1 MKRMTAFLT
10 SIMLITCIT
19 AFPVQA
25 EDTGGNQMTTV
36 ADKQSVVEESTQQ
49 SDTELTAAVQIGD
62 INSDGEVDVTDAISL
77 QKYLLKMTSYN
88 VAQYQAADLNHDDAV
103 DVFDLGLLKRTLLH
117 TFEDERPGE
126 EYEKFLEGEF
136 VKELWYQGDDGVIY
150 FSDDCGDVQFDPYV
164 PNPGTCDRSYL
175 LLALMYKY
183 PDSKFAAQI
192 NSWCEDREAEHAYL
206 RENGVDFTLVQEGV
220 HEIMF
225 AVLNAEQLDNFPVYE
240 TAGYQIGLSK
250 KYTADQNE

>member
-10 SIMLITCIT
+10 SMMLITCMT
-19 AFPVQA
+19 VYPVQA
-25 EDTGGNQMTTV
+25 EEV
-36 ADKQSVVEESTQQ
+36 SEHP
-49 SDTELTAAVQIGD
+49 AAEIPAGD
-62 INSDGEVDVTDAISL
+62 INADGELGVTDAISL
-77 QKYLLKMTSYN
+77 QKYLLNMTNFNS
-88 VAQYQAADLNHDDAV
+88 AQWKAADLNNDDAV

-126 EYEKFLEGEF
+126 EYEKFLEEEF
-136 VKELWYQGDDGVIY
+136 VKALWSQGDDGVIY
-150 FSDDCGDVQFDPYV
+150 FSDDYGDVQFDPYV

-183 PDSKFAAQI
+183 PGSKFAAQI